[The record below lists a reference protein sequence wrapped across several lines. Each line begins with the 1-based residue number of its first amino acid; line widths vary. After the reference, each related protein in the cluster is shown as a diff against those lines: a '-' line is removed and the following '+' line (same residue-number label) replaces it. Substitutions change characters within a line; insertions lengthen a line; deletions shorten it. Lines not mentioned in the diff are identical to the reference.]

1 MVEFDEAGK
10 IFFAAAILCLL
21 ITTLV
26 AFGALFMV
34 SFSGNLD
41 TASAPTTVTNQEF
54 AGTNLTAYALNGA
67 PIISLSKFQKAAT
80 STVQNSTKISI
91 VSASAANNMSFV
103 IDANAAN
110 GGQAWSNLTVEF
122 GLEGG
127 INASNTITWKAR
139 AGNCNAADKTWTST
153 TKQTYTDINSTC
165 LTPGAYLTFVFA
177 NTSAGTPSLNVT
189 SINIT
194 YSIYATNTA
203 YTLQNSVGT
212 ITPTLTGKYRTS
224 YVYGAGGKDY
234 TDAKTALASGVT
246 TITGIPGWLTIIVLV
261 FVLLVIFAVLGAI
274 VLVARGMMGGGKQ

>member
-67 PIISLSKFQKAAT
+67 PIISLSKFQKAA
-80 STVQNSTKISI
+80 QNTTGTNATKITVNSS
-91 VSASAANNMSFV
+91 VTTKNMT
-103 IDANAAN
+103 IQLNANAAN
-110 GGQAWSNLTVEF
+110 GGQPWSNLTIEF
-122 GLEGG
+122 GLEGL
-127 INASNTITWKAR
+127 NQSNNITWL
-139 AGNCNAADKTWTST
+139 AGNCNAANKTWVAN
-153 TKQTYTDINSTC
+153 TKQTYNDINSTC
-165 LTPGAYLTFVFA
+165 LTPGGQLTFVFA
-177 NTSAGTPSLNVT
+177 NTSLGAPSTNVT

-203 YTLQNSVGT
+203 YTLQNSAGT
-212 ITPTLTGKYRTS
+212 ITPTATGYYRTS

-234 TDAKTALASGVT
+234 TDAQTALASGVT
-246 TITGIPGWLTIIVLV
+246 TITGIPSWLTIIVLV

-274 VLVARGMMGGGKQ
+274 VLVARGMMGGGQQ